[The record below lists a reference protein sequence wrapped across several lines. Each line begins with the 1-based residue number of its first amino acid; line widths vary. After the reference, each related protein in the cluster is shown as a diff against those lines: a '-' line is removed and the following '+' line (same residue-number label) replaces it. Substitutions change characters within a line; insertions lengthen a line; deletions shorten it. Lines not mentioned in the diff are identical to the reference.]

1 MRKSDF
7 LNSEIIKV
15 LSDMGHTDQI
25 IICDAGL
32 PIPKEVK
39 KIDLAL
45 IKGLPS
51 FLQVLQLL
59 KDEMV
64 IEKIVIAQEIKD
76 HNEEIYNAI
85 KQLFPETLVEFV
97 THERFKALSVDAR
110 AVVRTGECSPYANII
125 LQSGVIF

>member
-1 MRKSDF
+1 MRRSVF

-25 IICDAGL
+25 VICDAGL

-45 IKGLPS
+45 INGLPS
-51 FLQVLQLL
+51 FLQVLRLV

-64 IEKIVIAQEIKD
+64 IEKIVIAQEIKEY
-76 HNEEIYNAI
+76 NEEIYKAI
-85 KQLFPETLVEFV
+85 LQLFPETIIEFV
-97 THERFKALSVDAR
+97 THEHFKALSKETK
-110 AVVRTGECSPYANII
+110 AVVRTGECTPFANII